1 MPRQKEYVRLLV
13 AIIGK
18 ALNLEK
24 DKSYKLAVI
33 IEFIHYTA
41 TLLHDDVVDL
51 SGKRRGKDTVNKVWG
66 NEASV
71 LVGDFLYSRSFEIM
85 VELKDMEI
93 MRILAH
99 ATNTIAKGEV
109 LQLMCVDQVETNMM
123 NI

>member
-1 MPRQKEYVRLLV
+1 MHPQKNSTNLSSNY
-13 AIIGK
+13 GK

-24 DKSYKLAVI
+24 EKSYKLAVI
-33 IEFIHYTA
+33 IEFIHTA

-93 MRILAH
+93 MKILSH
-99 ATNTIAKGEV
+99 ATNTIAKRRSFA
-109 LQLMCVDQVETNMM
+109 TNVC
-123 NI
+123 